1 MICNFYTEKIFKKN
15 HVRKICVQSNDI
27 KINILTDI
35 KFIPCL
41 FYNDVN
47 ILKLYWTSVLILEIQ
62 KNCSVKKVLGF
73 PHQINCYTV
82 LLFLSFLCLLHE
94 VHCNRA

>member
-1 MICNFYTEKIFKKN
+1 MICNFYTEKILKKN

-47 ILKLYWTSVLILEIQ
+47 ILKLY
-62 KNCSVKKVLGF
+62 
-73 PHQINCYTV
+73 
-82 LLFLSFLCLLHE
+82 
-94 VHCNRA
+94 